1 MIILVTFGK
10 DSIAQPLTRL
20 GSRPLGWRPVTGVPY
35 MGGGVAPS
43 KGLREG
49 AALSRSRSQ
58 VPAVAP
64 RIWPHAVQ
72 SPGCLVVKASEVN
85 PNMTQVLDL
94 PLPNPVKKFVCQ
106 TPRPFRGHLFSLM

>member
-35 MGGGVAPS
+35 TGGGVAPS

-58 VPAVAP
+58 RWP
-64 RIWPHAVQ
+64 RESGPTRSSLRA
-72 SPGCLVVKASEVN
+72 ASWS
-85 PNMTQVLDL
+85 
-94 PLPNPVKKFVCQ
+94 
-106 TPRPFRGHLFSLM
+106 RHLRSIPT